1 MSKKQKNRK
10 RPKRFLSVVPVTS
23 REATGT
29 TARQPNVRAI
39 MKQRVAVITRRIERD
54 SEEISRLN
62 AAITA
67 LGSKR

>member
-1 MSKKQKNRK
+1 MNKKQKNRK
-10 RPKRFLSVVPVTS
+10 RRKRFLSVVPVTS
-23 REATGT
+23 REQTGT

-54 SEEISRLN
+54 SEEINRLN